1 MSPCIVGRVQYILP
15 AASNQLYDTTG
26 PVQQQRGAAAAN
38 WQVNAAHADPKQIP
52 AAGGPAAVA
61 KPPFAAA
68 AALVLY
74 ADVAP
79 TGESFGFGL
88 DDDLEEEL

>member
-1 MSPCIVGRVQYILP
+1 MLP
-15 AASNQLYDTTG
+15 VASNQLCDTTG
-26 PVQQQRGAAAAN
+26 PAQQQCGAAAAN
-38 WQVNAAHADPKQIP
+38 WQVNAAHADPQQTP
-52 AAGGPAAVA
+52 AAVGPAAVA

-68 AALVLY
+68 AAPVLC

-88 DDDLEEEL
+88 DDDLEEL